1 MYVYD
6 RTMKSFFFLHSIAV
20 RRLRYPCLRLSVRR
34 NRVMRWRL
42 RRFPRRLFF
51 FLFPAG
57 IDRDHLLC
65 PDLLVA
71 CVTKDHACP
80 SCLVIVRSSR
90 FVDAIPKQ
98 SKAKQSKAKQSKAK
112 QSKAKHVA
120 HGGEDK
126 GQRQKSRRGRGF
138 ALRVGRLVRAPL
150 LSEDYCKGG
159 PVLVVYILI

>member
-112 QSKAKHVA
+112 QSKAKQSTWHTAARTRDNDRKVGA
-120 HGGEDK
+120 GE
-126 GQRQKSRRGRGF
+126 
-138 ALRVGRLVRAPL
+138 ALRCA
-150 LSEDYCKGG
+150 
-159 PVLVVYILI
+159 